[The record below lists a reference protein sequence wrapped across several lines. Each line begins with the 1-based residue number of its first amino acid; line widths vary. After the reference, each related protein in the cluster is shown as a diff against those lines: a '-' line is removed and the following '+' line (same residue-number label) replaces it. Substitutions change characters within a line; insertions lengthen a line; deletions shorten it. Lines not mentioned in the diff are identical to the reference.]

1 MLCFWVLNKSKRLTV
16 LETLLVKLK
25 VVLSKKKSE
34 YKLAEFLM
42 TATEIKL
49 IKSIK
54 PQINRETHHK
64 MFQTLLHTTRVFLIS
79 RVLARSSVI
88 ISLSYLSMSTN
99 VYLMHFCQITGARW
113 HIHKYMVLVCSKK
126 AFYSKVLTDFVLRG
140 WLGTCKFGKI

>member
-1 MLCFWVLNKSKRLTV
+1 
-16 LETLLVKLK
+16 
-25 VVLSKKKSE
+25 
-34 YKLAEFLM
+34 M

-64 MFQTLLHTTRVFLIS
+64 MFQNFLHTTRLFLIS

-140 WLGTCKFGKI
+140 WLGTCKFGKIQNVRNLELSELALTNHWKKISFGTVCVYIHIYIYIYI